1 MKLPSITLPSTS
13 GGFAGLV
20 AQPQSFELPW
30 PGRAKPLDVAVLE
43 VEPECLLDLALS
55 DGRIDPYSASV
66 WPSAYAAA
74 TTLLRCLGE
83 RNGAVLELGCGVGLP
98 ALAATAAG
106 AVDVTVS
113 DHSPLSLELVLHAAA
128 AFQPGRKI
136 HTCEVDLRDRQQQLP
151 PHDYLVAADLMY
163 DDDVAFALGRH
174 VRAQR
179 ERGATAI
186 LADPGRKGGR
196 FRAAFAR
203 GLGEDVHFVEQRLPK
218 RWRADVPS
226 CGVSVLRPAG
236 GRERRLPSREVL
248 ARAKAYRRERASA

>member
-1 MKLPSITLPSTS
+1 MWNGAHTVRSCSVCCCAWESSAPPRS
-13 GGFAGLV
+13 A
-20 AQPQSFELPW
+20 
-30 PGRAKPLDVAVLE
+30 RR
-43 VEPECLLDLALS
+43 LS
-55 DGRIDPYSASV
+55 WKYSACIAS
-66 WPSAYAAA
+66 S
-74 TTLLRCLGE
+74 
-83 RNGAVLELGCGVGLP
+83 
-98 ALAATAAG
+98 ATAAG

-226 CGVSVLRPAG
+226 TAG
-236 GRERRLPSREVL
+236 R
-248 ARAKAYRRERASA
+248 

>member
-1 MKLPSITLPSTS
+1 M
-13 GGFAGLV
+13 
-20 AQPQSFELPW
+20 
-30 PGRAKPLDVAVLE
+30 
-43 VEPECLLDLALS
+43 
-55 DGRIDPYSASV
+55 
-66 WPSAYAAA
+66 
-74 TTLLRCLGE
+74 
-83 RNGAVLELGCGVGLP
+83 
-98 ALAATAAG
+98 
-106 AVDVTVS
+106 S

-136 HTCEVDLRDRQQQLP
+136 HTCEIDLRDRQQQLP

-226 CGVSVLRPAG
+226 CGVSVLRPA
-236 GRERRLPSREVL
+236 
-248 ARAKAYRRERASA
+248 AAASAGCRAARCSRGRRRTAENAPAPSFDVRTRYFSANSR